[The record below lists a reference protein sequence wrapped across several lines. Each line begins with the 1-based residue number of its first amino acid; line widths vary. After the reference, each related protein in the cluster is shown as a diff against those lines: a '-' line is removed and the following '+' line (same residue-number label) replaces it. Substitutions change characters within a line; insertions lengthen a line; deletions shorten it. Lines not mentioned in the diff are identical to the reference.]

1 MKAVVLALLL
11 ALQAPSP
18 GGGIALQT
26 VVPNISGFSIQ
37 GSTVSLSSFKGKR
50 PVLVVFYRTE
60 A

>member
-11 ALQAPSP
+11 ALQAP
-18 GGGIALQT
+18 A
-26 VVPNISGFSIQ
+26 VAPNITGFSIQ
-37 GSTVSLSSFKGKR
+37 GSTVNLGSFKGKR